1 MLNNL
6 DMDLLLCDIIKGG
19 HQNDHSTFY
28 LLQVCKDV
36 FWVFCQSIKLKK
48 KKKKES
54 QSSLTRLNQKLD

>member
-36 FWVFCQSIKLKK
+36 FWVFCQSIKLKE
-48 KKKKES
+48 KKKERKS
-54 QSSLTRLNQKLD
+54 KLPYKIKSKT